1 MNRNALRIATPV
13 LACSLALSACGG
25 AEKTTTAATTTTATT
40 AADATPGAAV
50 TTTTGVGPVATTT
63 DVVPADCPTE
73 ATRHFAK
80 TRFVANVGLAA
91 GTFHRWIYTPY
102 QAGTFKE
109 GAPGRKTAIAK
120 GLAVAAL
127 DYKLINNAYDNVK
140 SDPAMCKVLAG
151 PLGKLKD
158 TASQMAGGLA
168 KGDLTSVVAAQG
180 LVNQVM
186 DSSKA
191 AGMPITPTTDESK
204 ADLSS
209 K

>member
-1 MNRNALRIATPV
+1 MNHNALRIATPV

-25 AEKTTTAATTTTATT
+25 AEKTTTAATTAATSTGAVMTTT
-40 AADATPGAAV
+40 AA
-50 TTTTGVGPVATTT
+50 GPVATTT

-80 TRFVANVGLAA
+80 TRFVADLGLAA

-127 DYKLINNAYDNVK
+127 DYKLINNAYDNVRA
-140 SDPAMCKVLAG
+140 DPSMCKALSG

-158 TASQMAGGLA
+158 TASQMAGGIA
-168 KGDLTSVVAAQG
+168 KGDLSSVVAAQG
-180 LVNQVM
+180 LVSQVM
-186 DSSKA
+186 ESSKA
-191 AGMPITPTTDESK
+191 AGMPVTETTDESK

-209 K
+209 N